1 MVRRIATILCTGSVD
16 GGLILRRSK
25 ITRRLVEGCLM
36 FACFCLLFPFS
47 PQSSVSEYFPTYHL
61 NVYLQLIL
69 PSISISF
76 SSTIALVDSGQIA

>member
-1 MVRRIATILCTGSVD
+1 M
-16 GGLILRRSK
+16 
-25 ITRRLVEGCLM
+25 EGCLM
-36 FACFCLLFPFS
+36 FACFCLLFPFF

-61 NVYLQLIL
+61 NVYFQLIL